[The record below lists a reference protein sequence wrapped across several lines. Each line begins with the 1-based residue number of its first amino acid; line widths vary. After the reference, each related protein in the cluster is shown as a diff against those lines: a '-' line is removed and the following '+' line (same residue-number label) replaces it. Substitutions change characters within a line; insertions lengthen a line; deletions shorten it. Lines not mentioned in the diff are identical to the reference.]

1 MGPPSPFEDEQ
12 LDQIASQ
19 PRGNGGLSDAKALT
33 PDRPNY
39 ATGMLLNA
47 DDFRDEQL
55 YHRSRLAEA
64 LSYLA
69 GSGTL
74 AGLRVQWKPPVANA
88 NPGPDQDG
96 EIEVLPGLALDRFG
110 RMIEVRNPACL
121 RLQPWLATLEE
132 PLVLHG
138 EPKNSLVADVFIRF
152 VAAPRGYT
160 PAYAAGPYDA
170 TDAVTPSR
178 IRDSYRLELLQRTE
192 VGQLEANLPK
202 DPWAEV
208 VGVTDLDARKQK
220 LHERILSGWKGGTD
234 QWDSRG
240 PVPLP
245 EHVEGQ
251 DPTALFLARL
261 RIPAEINIGANS
273 RNQVNRTGNVLVQ
286 NDLRQF
292 VYSTAAL
299 AAWSGL
305 RSDPS

>member
-1 MGPPSPFEDEQ
+1 MGPPSPFQDEQ
-12 LDQIASQ
+12 VDHIASQ

-47 DDFRDEQL
+47 EDFRAEQL

-74 AGLRVQWKPPVANA
+74 AGLRVQWKPPVVNA
-88 NPGPDQDG
+88 KPGPDQDG
-96 EIEVLPGLALDRFG
+96 EIEVQPGLALDRFG
-110 RMIEVRNPACL
+110 RLIEVRNPACL
-121 RLQPWLATLEE
+121 RLQPWLAGLKG

-138 EPKNSLVADVFIRF
+138 ESKNVLVADVFIRF

-170 TDAVTPSR
+170 TDAVTPAR

-192 VGQLEANLPK
+192 KGHLEDNLPK
-202 DPWAEV
+202 DPWADLV
-208 VGVTDLDARKQK
+208 DVTDLDERKQK
-220 LHERILSGWKGGTD
+220 LQELILNGWKGGTD
-234 QWDSRG
+234 QWDTHG

-245 EHVEGQ
+245 EHVKDQ
-251 DPTALFLARL
+251 NPTALFLARL
-261 RIPAEINIGANS
+261 KIPAKFELDKN
-273 RNQVNRTGNVLVQ
+273 NQNQLKRTGDVLVQ

-305 RSDPS
+305 RPDPT